1 MTNRWA
7 AWAIGSA
14 RAARMAVPPP
24 LARAGIGGGWPRRGK
39 ADPGPMGGGGHK
51 IPRERLELAS
61 RAGEAGG
68 TPPRVRPGTL
78 RRMLSYLRPM
88 WPLVTATLVLTL
100 VTASLRQIPQ
110 LANRYLIDHVLA
122 PGTARPQKHALGDRT
137 FTAAIRFLSGSHLG
151 APGPVRTLIV
161 LALGLLALRL
171 INSGLGFCRSYGTRI
186 LGQRIIYALRR
197 DIFRKVQ
204 YLSADFY
211 IHTGIGQ
218 IMSRVM
224 SDTTTVQNFVTSN
237 LSQILDQIFTF
248 VTSLLIM
255 QAFDPRLTDTLLLFG
270 PPIAGSILLFNGPL
284 RRINR
289 AIRRQTARLTA
300 AVHDALAGFI
310 TVKAFAAEE
319 HVINSF
325 ETENLNLFDKHL
337 ALMRV
342 QAAFN
347 NTMGLVT
354 GSSGAFFLLYGGLQV
369 VHREISLGTYV
380 LVNGMRGS
388 LFIPFTSFA
397 GLSAQYQRAAAGAER
412 IFEYLDTDPS
422 VQDRP
427 GATALPP
434 VRGSIRFENVV
445 FHYPPDPEPDPDAQI
460 SPLASLSPGGSRRG
474 GGLPPAGPV
483 VRIETGDEAEHAP
496 TPLAADDAPGTDGE
510 TVQPELVPPP
520 AALAGVSFEVEPGEM
535 VGLVG
540 PSGGGKTTVASLI
553 SRFYDC
559 DSGSVRIDGHDV
571 RDVTMRSLRGQ
582 IAVVLQDVYLFQAS
596 VRDNVAFGL
605 QRASVAEIDAALRAA
620 NAHFVW
626 DLPDGPDTVVG
637 EGGLRLSGGQRQ
649 RVAIARALLRR
660 PRILI
665 LDEAT
670 SAQDT
675 LSENMVMQALRDRQ
689 GDPTI
694 VVIAHRLSTITH
706 ADRILVLDQGR
717 LVEQG
722 RHAQLLAAGGLYA
735 RLYGAQ
741 SEGTDPA
748 RA

>member
-1 MTNRWA
+1 MA
-7 AWAIGSA
+7 AKRESG
-14 RAARMAVPPP
+14 
-24 LARAGIGGGWPRRGK
+24 
-39 ADPGPMGGGGHK
+39 PGPTGGGGRK

-68 TPPRVRPGTL
+68 GPPRFRPGTL

-100 VTASLRQIPQ
+100 ITASLRQIPQ

-122 PGTARPQKHALGDRT
+122 PGTAQPQKHALGDRT
-137 FTAAIRFLSGSHLG
+137 LAAAIHFLSGSHLG

-171 INSGLGFCRSYGTRI
+171 INSGLGFCRSYATRI
-186 LGQRIIYALRR
+186 LGQRLIYALRR
-197 DIFRKVQ
+197 DTFRKVQ

-224 SDTTTVQNFVTSN
+224 IDTTTVQNFLTSN
-237 LSQILDQIFTF
+237 ISQILDQIFTF
-248 VTSLLIM
+248 ITSLLIL

-284 RRINR
+284 RQINR
-289 AIRRQTARLTA
+289 GIRRQTARLTS

-325 ETENLNLFDKHL
+325 ETENRNLFDRHL

-342 QAAFN
+342 QAAFS

-369 VHREISLGTYV
+369 IHREISLGTYV
-380 LVNGMRGS
+380 LVNGMRSS

-397 GLSAQYQRAAAGAER
+397 NLSAQYQRAAAGAER

-422 VQDRP
+422 VWDRP

-445 FHYPPDPEPDPDAQI
+445 FHYPPDPEPDPDAQV
-460 SPLASLSPGGSRRG
+460 SPLATISPGGPRG
-474 GGLPPAGPV
+474 GGLPPAEPV
-483 VRIETGDEAEHAP
+483 VQIENGDDADHP
-496 TPLAADDAPGTDGE
+496 PLAADDPPGTDGDP
-510 TVQPELVPPP
+510 VGPEPVPPP
-520 AALAGVSFEVEPGEM
+520 AALAGVSFEIEPGEM

-605 QRASVAEIDAALRAA
+605 QQASVEEIDAALRAA

-675 LSENMVMQALRDRQ
+675 LSENMVMQALRDRH

-748 RA
+748 SA